1 MRKLAWGPGLLV
13 TAAFIGPG
21 TVTTASKAGAE
32 YGFALLWVV
41 VLAILA
47 TIGLQSMAARLG
59 LVARMGLGEALMS
72 ALPNYWLR
80 VLAAGLVIAAI
91 GFGNAAYQTGNLTGA
106 RLGLEIATGWSLQWG
121 TAYESLGGAS
131 PGIATPARP
140 SFWPAIMGGLAFAL
154 LFTGVYK
161 TIERVLVAFVVLMSL
176 TFIFAAVFSVS
187 DWPAVVQ
194 GLVIP
199 RVPSSPP
206 GVGVTILALVG
217 TTIVPYNLFLHASA
231 VQKKWDREQSLDQ
244 SLWQSQVDSAV
255 AISLG
260 GLMTGAIVISA
271 AVAFFFAKVPFANIG
286 GMAEGL
292 SPFIGKTAARWLFGI
307 GLFAAGMTSA
317 ITAPLAAAYAT
328 SGVLGWKPELTSN
341 RFRAIW
347 IVVLVAGTTMATWMP
362 RSPEQMIVI
371 AQAANGLLLPLM
383 IGFLLFV
390 VNRAGVMG
398 KYRAGWRL
406 NLIGG
411 LVWVL
416 SIVLTANTFLK
427 LVGWSWR

>member
-59 LVARMGLGEALMS
+59 LVARMGLGEALMR
-72 ALPNYWLR
+72 ALPNFWLR
-80 VLAAGLVIAAI
+80 LLAAVLVIAAI

-121 TAYESLGGAS
+121 ADSEPATTATSGS
-131 PGIATPARP
+131 TPIARP
-140 SFWPAIMGGLAFAL
+140 SFWPVLMGGLAFAL
-154 LFTGVYK
+154 LYSGVYK
-161 TIERVLVAFVVLMSL
+161 TIERVLIAFVVLMSV
-176 TFIFAAVFSVS
+176 TFIIAAVMSVS
-187 DWPAVVQ
+187 DWAAVGQ
-194 GLVIP
+194 GLVVPRIP
-199 RVPSSPP
+199 LSPP
-206 GVGVTILALVG
+206 GVGLTILALVG

-231 VQKKWDREQSLDQ
+231 VQKKWDQEQSVEE
-244 SLWQSQVDSAV
+244 SLRQSQIDSTV

-260 GLMTGAIVISA
+260 GVMTASIVISA
-271 AVAFFFAKVPFANIG
+271 AVAFHFAKLPFSGIS

-292 SPFIGKTAARWLFGI
+292 SPLVGKFAARCLLGI

-317 ITAPLAAAYAT
+317 ITAPLAAAYAIT
-328 SGVLGWKPELTSN
+328 GVLGWKPDLTSN
-341 RFRAIW
+341 WFRAIW
-347 IVVLVAGTTMATWMP
+347 MVVLIAGTVMATWMP

-390 VNRAGVMG
+390 VNRADVMG
-398 KYRAGWRL
+398 KYRAGKVM
-406 NLIGG
+406 NLLGG
-411 LVWVL
+411 LVWLFSVT
-416 SIVLTANTFLK
+416 LTCKTFLE
-427 LVGWSWR
+427 LFWVSM